1 MAMIGGLVLSP
12 FLFIL
17 QNCNNVNALRPE
29 MLAVELKVEDDE
41 SCLGTCH
48 PRNQARHQGEF
59 TMALQDVQAVGYG
72 SYFITET
79 SCQTGPLGSG
89 SMVSVV
95 PRLDEENPIN
105 NSNLLI
111 SVEPRKLAHL
121 HGDRLQICVSE
132 NGEGQCLC
140 RLEPAAPPSNGR
152 MLPVLQQIFARVSHN
167 KMQDVEAKLL
177 TLSYDCP
184 ERFPIDLVVLLLL
197 IVFVA
202 LLLVLVHTA
211 RSIWRVAF
219 ADSREAGPPS
229 IEIEDSALQIPS
241 PSMTLKAG
249 ALQALRLTTL
259 MTSLEA
265 VVLNQIRSQSDERI
279 VLCVILW
286 PCIFGLLG
294 LWRSFRSMCQVQL
307 AHAVLERGVCLT
319 QPANAQ
325 LYDLCTAIGTL
336 ILAICVAAAL
346 VQNGFY
352 TCFVMIFSLF
362 LGPSLSILGELQKAR
377 GQDTALRET
386 EERFRIKGLREPI

>member
-1 MAMIGGLVLSP
+1 MAMIGGLLLSA

-140 RLEPAAPPSNGR
+140 R
-152 MLPVLQQIFARVSHN
+152 Q
-167 KMQDVEAKLL
+167 
-177 TLSYDCP
+177 T
-184 ERFPIDLVVLLLL
+184 
-197 IVFVA
+197 
-202 LLLVLVHTA
+202 
-211 RSIWRVAF
+211 
-219 ADSREAGPPS
+219 
-229 IEIEDSALQIPS
+229 
-241 PSMTLKAG
+241 
-249 ALQALRLTTL
+249 
-259 MTSLEA
+259 
-265 VVLNQIRSQSDERI
+265 
-279 VLCVILW
+279 
-286 PCIFGLLG
+286 
-294 LWRSFRSMCQVQL
+294 
-307 AHAVLERGVCLT
+307 
-319 QPANAQ
+319 
-325 LYDLCTAIGTL
+325 
-336 ILAICVAAAL
+336 
-346 VQNGFY
+346 
-352 TCFVMIFSLF
+352 
-362 LGPSLSILGELQKAR
+362 
-377 GQDTALRET
+377 
-386 EERFRIKGLREPI
+386 